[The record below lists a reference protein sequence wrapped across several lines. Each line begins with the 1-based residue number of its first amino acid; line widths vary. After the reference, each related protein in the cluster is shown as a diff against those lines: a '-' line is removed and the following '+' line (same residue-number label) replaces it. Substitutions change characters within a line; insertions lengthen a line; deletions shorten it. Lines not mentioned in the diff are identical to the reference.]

1 MVAREF
7 SRRVFE
13 ELHRRRYWKTLE
25 QTALGAPGLGEYGEK
40 VGKNGVG
47 EGVAPKRMVTES
59 CGKERK
65 DYLQKMSKEVLVKS
79 NYLLDHQKPRHN

>member
-40 VGKNGVG
+40 VG
-47 EGVAPKRMVTES
+47 
-59 CGKERK
+59 
-65 DYLQKMSKEVLVKS
+65 
-79 NYLLDHQKPRHN
+79 